1 MPHELITDEYLAIR
15 LKNGDGRAA
24 SLIYERY
31 KTGLYAFCRRLLGD
45 RDAAEDAV
53 HETIVKMM
61 SAHETLRNPGSLKSW
76 LFTIARNEAF
86 SMLEKRKHF
95 RPLSDDDE
103 RILSD
108 DSPVTEYQ
116 HDEQTAI
123 IAALLDRML
132 PQYKEVLLL
141 REYEGMNY
149 EEIAGVTRSSVSAVK
164 SRLFKARKALLETIE
179 PYRKTGS
186 L

>member
-24 SLIYERY
+24 SMIYERF
-31 KTGLYAFCRRLLGD
+31 KSGLYSFCRRLLGD
-45 RDAAEDAV
+45 REAAEDAV

-61 SAHETLRNPGSLKSW
+61 TRHGSLRNPGSLKSW
-76 LFTIARNEAF
+76 LFTIARNEAY
-86 SMLEKRKHF
+86 SVLEKRKQY
-95 RPLSDDDE
+95 RPMSDEDE
-103 RILSD
+103 QILSEG
-108 DSPVTEYQ
+108 SPVTEFQ
-116 HDEQTAI
+116 HDEQSEL
-123 IAALLDRML
+123 IAAMLDAML

-149 EEIAGVTRSSVSAVK
+149 EEIAGVTHSSVSAVK
-164 SRLFKARKALLETIE
+164 SRLFKARKALLETME
-179 PYRKTGS
+179 PYRKAGS

>member
-24 SLIYERY
+24 SMIYERY
-31 KTGLYAFCRRLLGD
+31 KTGLFTFCRRLLGD
-45 RDAAEDAV
+45 TEGAEDAV

-61 SAHETLRNPGSLKSW
+61 TLHGSLRNPGSLKSW

-86 SMLEKRKHF
+86 SALQKRQRV
-95 RPLSDDDE
+95 RPLSDEDE
-103 RILSD
+103 NIFSED
-108 DSPVTEYQ
+108 ETATEIQ
-116 HDEQTAI
+116 RNEQSSI
-123 IAALLDRML
+123 INNLLNRML

-141 REYEGMNY
+141 REYETLSY
-149 EEIAGVTRSSVSAVK
+149 EEIADVTGTSVSAVK
-164 SRLFKARKALLETIE
+164 SRLFKARKALLETME
-179 PYRKTGS
+179 PYRKAGS

>member
-24 SLIYERY
+24 SQIYERY
-31 KTGLYAFCRRLLGD
+31 KTGVYSFCRRLLGD
-45 RDAAEDAV
+45 GAAAEDAV

-61 SAHETLRNPGSLKSW
+61 TLHGSLRNPGSLKSW

-86 SMLEKRKHF
+86 SMLEKRKHY
-95 RPLSDDDE
+95 RPLSDEDE
-103 RILSD
+103 KILSEE
-108 DSPVTEYQ
+108 SPVLEFQ
-116 HDEQTAI
+116 NDEQSAIITAI
-123 IAALLDRML
+123 LDAML
-132 PQYKEVLLL
+132 PHYKEVLLL

-164 SRLFKARKALLETIE
+164 SRLFKARKALLETME
-179 PYRKTGS
+179 PYRKAGS